1 MEKLKEFIKTV
12 GKEDISLLLNFMM
25 IVLTGISGVFILIG
39 YLINI
44 TFRETLYLVGIGT
57 EISYLKIFGFPFLY
71 VGIVILSFICLNV
84 IIEVFAFVVRVIKTI
99 QKKSNLGS

>member
-25 IVLTGISGVFILIG
+25 IVLTVISGIFILIG
-39 YLINI
+39 YLVNI
-44 TFRETLYLVGIGT
+44 TFRETLYLVDIGT
-57 EISYLKIFGFPFLY
+57 EMSYMKIFGFPLLY
-71 VGIVILSFICLNV
+71 VVIVIFLFIGLNI

-99 QKKSNLGS
+99 QKKSNLDS